1 MDDLNKELGGDDAI
15 GRCDGQNNKAVA
27 QARWHGISLSE
38 RMKSNRLA
46 ETYANASLTLDRRSK
61 LKMSHQESFD
71 LNEDIKTKSG
81 VLATVLVLTP
91 TIVVHAQLSECL
103 NGGIGR
109 EFENIFIET
118 VATACINGACVNSSY
133 RCITTSVGQVCC
145 EISQIRTVGQTAVTS
160 SACVDRINPRT
171 GRSDCPY
178 VTGLCGDARYRQIM
192 QQQCPRTC
200 VCQDLVN
207 TLTGMSDCGRMQQ
220 YCRNPYYQ
228 TLMSQQ
234 CPRTCGYCAV
244 QG

>member
-1 MDDLNKELGGDDAI
+1 M
-15 GRCDGQNNKAVA
+15 
-27 QARWHGISLSE
+27 
-38 RMKSNRLA
+38 
-46 ETYANASLTLDRRSK
+46 
-61 LKMSHQESFD
+61 
-71 LNEDIKTKSG
+71 
-81 VLATVLVLTP
+81 ATVLFLLVTVLLTTS
-91 TIVVHAQLSECL
+91 TIVVQAQLSECL
-103 NGGIGR
+103 NGGIGP
-109 EFENIFIET
+109 
-118 VATACINGACVNSSY
+118 CINGACVNSSY

-145 EISQIRTVGQTAVTS
+145 ELSQIRTTGQTGVTS
-160 SACVDRINPRT
+160 RACVDRINPRT

-200 VCQDLVN
+200 GFCEIGGSTFAPLTSEVCRDLVN
-207 TLTGMSDCGRMQQ
+207 TLTGVSDCGKMQQ